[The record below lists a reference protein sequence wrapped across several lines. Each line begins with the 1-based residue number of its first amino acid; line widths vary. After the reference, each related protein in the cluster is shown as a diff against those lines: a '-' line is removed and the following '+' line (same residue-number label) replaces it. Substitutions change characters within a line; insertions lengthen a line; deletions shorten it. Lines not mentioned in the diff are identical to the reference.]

1 MSRLSIKYSE
11 LSDAAS
17 NARKV
22 SNKLS
27 SYATHA
33 QSFLI
38 AADNARGSDTYGYL
52 SSTAALVRQKM
63 NKATAESDAYFQLAD
78 KLDNLNTHAKET
90 DQAQCSQINL
100 TVTNYVGER
109 SFFEKLKDAVY
120 DGYVNFL
127 DRLEGTGPL
136 GQLLAN
142 SVRRVETWT
151 ENAVLTAKER
161 FQHGAGKYFWDMAVT
176 VAGVV
181 GAIAGA
187 FVAAAAAAAAAP
199 ALAVIATI
207 GAIASV
213 AVLVL
218 KGGDAIVS
226 VYNDVKAIVNQ
237 KDRNY
242 TAARYYGNVDSFKDM
257 TERYDMGDAKQN
269 KAWETAGLVYDVTE
283 TTAGVVSTA
292 CTLATSI
299 GTAGLTR
306 DSDSGRQM
314 VDWGKGLKQYVT
326 DKFHKAG
333 GTAFGTDWKKALK
346 PNMKK
351 WTGNYGS
358 KLAAYNFSKT
368 TLGIFTGAKV
378 ISTLDKTIGNFTTW
392 GDAISGESDVS
403 LSTAYDLFKAGT
415 DTFSNVTFFNELT
428 GDVMD
433 GVDSLKKIISSA
445 NDVVSFENT
454 AVGAGS
460 W

>member
-1 MSRLSIKYSE
+1 M
-11 LSDAAS
+11 
-17 NARKV
+17 V
-22 SNKLS
+22 
-27 SYATHA
+27 
-33 QSFLI
+33 
-38 AADNARGSDTYGYL
+38 
-52 SSTAALVRQKM
+52 
-63 NKATAESDAYFQLAD
+63 
-78 KLDNLNTHAKET
+78 
-90 DQAQCSQINL
+90 
-100 TVTNYVGER
+100 
-109 SFFEKLKDAVY
+109 
-120 DGYVNFL
+120 
-127 DRLEGTGPL
+127 
-136 GQLLAN
+136 
-142 SVRRVETWT
+142 
-151 ENAVLTAKER
+151 
-161 FQHGAGKYFWDMAVT
+161 VT

-181 GAIAGA
+181 GAVAGA
-187 FVAAAAAAAAAP
+187 LAAIAAAAAAAP

-218 KGGDAIVS
+218 KGGDTIIS

-237 KDRNY
+237 KAGNY

-269 KAWETAGLVYDVTE
+269 KAWETAGVIYDVTE

-306 DSDSGRQM
+306 DPDSGRQM
-314 VDWGKGLKQYVT
+314 VDWGKGFKQYVT
-326 DKFHKAG
+326 DKIHKAG

-346 PNMKK
+346 PNIKK

-358 KLAAYNFSKT
+358 KLEVYNFGKT

-378 ISTLDKTIGNFTTW
+378 VSTLDKTIGNITTW
-392 GDAISGESDVS
+392 GDAYFGESDIS

-415 DTFSNVTFFNELT
+415 DTFSNATFFNEIT

-433 GVDSLKKIISSA
+433 GIDGLKKIFSSISDTVDLVMPSSNVGA
-445 NDVVSFENT
+445 
-454 AVGAGS
+454 GAGS